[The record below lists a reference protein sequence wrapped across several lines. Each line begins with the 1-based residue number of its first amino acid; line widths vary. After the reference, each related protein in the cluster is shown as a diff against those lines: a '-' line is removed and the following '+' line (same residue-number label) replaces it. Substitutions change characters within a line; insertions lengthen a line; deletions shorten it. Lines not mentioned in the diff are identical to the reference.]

1 MELKK
6 YFDLDK
12 LLKFSKIIT
21 ICSLILASFSVLGS
35 FFYAVQLNKKWD
47 RNFIY
52 VIDGKG
58 QAFAASIIDNEL
70 SYRKP
75 ELNDFLIKF
84 HNLFYNIDQNNYSS
98 NTERALNLIGE
109 SGKNL
114 FITLDKQGWYS
125 SLKLNNL
132 RQQITIDC
140 LWIND
145 QSYPYKSYLK
155 GLTTVVRIGDDQKY
169 QLKKKIEIECS
180 LINVSRTMSNPHG
193 LMIDY
198 YNIVKHE

>member
-155 GLTTVVRIGDDQKY
+155 GLTTVMRIGDDQKY